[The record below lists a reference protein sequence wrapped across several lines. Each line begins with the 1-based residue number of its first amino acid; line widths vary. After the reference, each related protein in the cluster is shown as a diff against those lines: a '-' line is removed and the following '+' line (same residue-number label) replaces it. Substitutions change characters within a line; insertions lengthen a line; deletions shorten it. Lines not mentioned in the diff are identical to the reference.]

1 MLARVILKHT
11 AMNKTSDYI
20 NFDTTLN
27 KGLSLL
33 KDNKKFR
40 IGFYII
46 FSINTG
52 LRISDTLSIRHIDMA
67 DDKLV
72 IKEKKTKKRREIT
85 LNEVVKKAYSK
96 LVSKLDELNIKY
108 DEDEY
113 IFVSQKGSV
122 YRTQSINDILKTIFN
137 SNSLQV
143 SSHSLRKSFARRV
156 YDVNNKDEN
165 SLVLLS
171 DIFSHTSVAITRKY
185 LGLRAQEIQN
195 VYLTLNQ

>member
-1 MLARVILKHT
+1 
-11 AMNKTSDYI
+11 MNKTSDYI
-20 NFDTTLN
+20 DYDKALN

-52 LRISDTLSIRHIDMA
+52 LRISDTLQIRHIDLV

-85 LNEVVKKAYSK
+85 INDVVRKAYSK
-96 LVSKLDELNIKY
+96 LISKLDELNIKY
-108 DEDEY
+108 DEDDY
-113 IFVSQKGSV
+113 IFISQKGSV
-122 YRTQSINDILKTIFN
+122 YRTQSINDILKTIFK
-137 SNSLQV
+137 SKSLNI
-143 SSHSLRKSFARRV
+143 SSHSLRKCFARRV
-156 YDVNNKDEN
+156 YSQLNEREYA
-165 SLVLLS
+165 LVLLS

-195 VYLTLNQ
+195 VYLSLSN